1 MGDPRSVAGSVPGRD
16 QGRRPALKG
25 TFLPYNDLKGTFV
38 SQHATEVPLS
48 SRRKPGPFGSHEV
61 SECATRGAGMQDT
74 TGWNVGHAGLVRTVG
89 VSNIP
94 TTRVLHSRTCRGAGS
109 NAAGLLRGRGWRG
122 GRGRLGFL
130 RRAVGVH

>member
-1 MGDPRSVAGSVPGRD
+1 MEDPRSVAGSVPGRD

-61 SECATRGAGMQDT
+61 SECATRD
-74 TGWNVGHAGLVRTVG
+74 
-89 VSNIP
+89 
-94 TTRVLHSRTCRGAGS
+94 AGS

-130 RRAVGVH
+130 RRAVGVHVGDLPLVALQLSVHVELGAARGGLV